1 VVGFTVVTCYAA
13 WLSALFYLSF
23 LQLGSWGW
31 LKEVRKASLID
42 LLFII
47 YLKPTVA
54 FVVVGL
60 SPQVY
65 GFIFFAPDLTPNI
78 GLFWYYFTEAFMHF
92 RPFFIFVF
100 QYHPVIY
107 VLPLTIRFRYSPS
120 ELCLRT
126 TAHAR
131 IAAHAHAHTHTRIT
145 HIFTT
150 SLF

>member
-1 VVGFTVVTCYAA
+1 MQSAWVVGFTVVACYAA

-31 LKEVRKASLID
+31 LKEVRKARLLFID
-42 LLFII
+42 FYYLLFII
-47 YLKPTVA
+47 YYYLFNTNCCVR
-54 FVVVGL
+54 GL
-60 SPQVY
+60 FGSSAQVY

-107 VLPLTIRFRYSPS
+107 VLPLTIRFRCSPPP
-120 ELCLRT
+120 
-126 TAHAR
+126 
-131 IAAHAHAHTHTRIT
+131 
-145 HIFTT
+145 
-150 SLF
+150 